1 MLSAPLPY
9 PFPNVCATVA
19 YSGAPPRQ
27 EPAAVGRPRVFSS
40 SLGAMRVKVTSKA
53 ARRGDDSD
61 ADDDDDDDDSFE
73 SKMKVITVGVAW

>member
-1 MLSAPLPY
+1 
-9 PFPNVCATVA
+9 
-19 YSGAPPRQ
+19 
-27 EPAAVGRPRVFSS
+27 
-40 SLGAMRVKVTSKA
+40 MRVKVTSKA